1 MYFGKSDPAYQKALA
16 AAKSNNK
23 AEKLSAKRV
32 RVPED
37 GITKKWMEEN
47 KDQSDL
53 NMQILEDVVVQLSGA
68 VNTGM
73 PIEVA
78 ALIIT
83 QGYQA
88 TEGLIK
94 IAAPFKYRSRVF
106 EYAKVGKTSDKT
118 GKKFREEHNTPA
130 SVIGATL
137 IYAIK
142 NNQVAEI
149 FPSIRENYYQVQ
161 LSKADDTL
169 LDQAELGAT
178 LPKDY
183 SVLDDASVRTA
194 FAGINLNNIIN
205 PLTGESVMDEAGL
218 GVPKEYQNIPDVYY
232 MQNQLLLETQ
242 DPTTE
247 KK

>member
-1 MYFGKSDPAYQKALA
+1 
-16 AAKSNNK
+16 
-23 AEKLSAKRV
+23 
-32 RVPED
+32 
-37 GITKKWMEEN
+37 
-47 KDQSDL
+47 
-53 NMQILEDVVVQLSGA
+53 
-68 VNTGM
+68 
-73 PIEVA
+73 
-78 ALIIT
+78 
-83 QGYQA
+83 
-88 TEGLIK
+88 
-94 IAAPFKYRSRVF
+94 FKYRSKVF

-169 LDQAELGAT
+169 LDQAELGST
-178 LPKDY
+178 LPKGY

-205 PLTGESVMDEAGL
+205 PLTGQSVIDEAGL

-247 KK
+247 KKVSLKDAQGDLKAYLPIGKLQHEAGKVNTKNIDESGVVRLSKSIPNSEILREAGIMDKALNIARDPNAPVKK